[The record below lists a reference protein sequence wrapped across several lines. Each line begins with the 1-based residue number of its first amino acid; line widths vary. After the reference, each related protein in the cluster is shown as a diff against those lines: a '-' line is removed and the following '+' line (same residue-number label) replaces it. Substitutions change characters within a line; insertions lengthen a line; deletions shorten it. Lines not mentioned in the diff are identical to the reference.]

1 MAQTRVT
8 PTTPDLLLCRAEIEQ
23 FMVCPLCG
31 ALNVCENDECFV
43 CRWSGE
49 FDLSPTLVH
58 LRIREII
65 EACPELQDL
74 LLEREIMI
82 RRESPLGA
90 VDRFKQ
96 FVARLFRRRLDFRA

>member
-31 ALNVCENDECFV
+31 ALNVCENEECFV

-49 FDLSPTLVH
+49 FDLTPTLVH
-58 LRIREII
+58 LRIRELI

-74 LLEREIMI
+74 LMEREIMI
-82 RRESPLGA
+82 RREVRPGFVGRLQ
-90 VDRFKQ
+90 RFFAQ
-96 FVARLFRRRLDFRA
+96 IFRRKLDFRA

>member
-90 VDRFKQ
+90 VARFKQ
-96 FVARLFRRRLDFRA
+96 LVARLFRRRLDFRA